1 MIVGKKMAKGVFFSL
16 DGLDGCGKSTQMRL
30 LAEALE
36 KMGYSVV
43 TCVDPG
49 GTEIGKTL
57 RQILLHHKGLL
68 GMRSEALLFM
78 ASRAQLV
85 DEIIAPSLEQGKIV
99 ISDRYLLA
107 NLVYQ
112 GYGGGLNLEDLRAT
126 GNLSTGGVLPNL
138 TFVLDI
144 PVEIARKRIQR
155 PADRMEQRPDSFF
168 EKVRQGFLTEAALA
182 EDRMMVI
189 NASESIEIIQG
200 KVFSK
205 VKELLGGGEIS

>member
-1 MIVGKKMAKGVFFSL
+1 
-16 DGLDGCGKSTQMRL
+16 
-30 LAEALE
+30 
-36 KMGYSVV
+36 
-43 TCVDPG
+43 
-49 GTEIGKTL
+49 
-57 RQILLHHKGLL
+57 HKGLL

-155 PADRMEQRPDSFF
+155 PADRMEQRSDSFF
-168 EKVRQGFLTEAALA
+168 EKVRQGFLAEAALA

-189 NASESIEIIQG
+189 NASESVEIVQG
-200 KVFSK
+200 QILSK
-205 VKELLGGGEIS
+205 IKELLGGREIS

>member
-1 MIVGKKMAKGVFFSL
+1 MAKGVFFSL

-126 GNLSTGGVLPNL
+126 GNLSTGGLLPNL

-144 PVEIARKRIQR
+144 PVEIARKRIQDPLIEWSKGR
-155 PADRMEQRPDSFF
+155 TVFLKKFDR
-168 EKVRQGFLTEAALA
+168 
-182 EDRMMVI
+182 
-189 NASESIEIIQG
+189 
-200 KVFSK
+200 VFSQRRHWQK
-205 VKELLGGGEIS
+205 IV